1 MQMTSTFDPDFA
13 EPSEWARMYR
23 GIGFQVVPAMS
34 HRENKLQWKRP
45 ALPKWRA
52 LEHELA
58 PDLTFE
64 RWYGEG
70 GEHSRRNNM
79 GMIAGAC
86 SGGIFVVDRDTQK
99 HDGAVGWWLEML
111 DQQTQAGQLDTVEQ
125 VTGGGGV
132 QHFFRAPPGWVPP
145 TCKTSIGVDIRGQGG
160 FAMMPPSMH
169 ESGTPYRWKAGHE
182 PWEMEIAEAPQ
193 WLCDAIT
200 ELAIKFGG
208 ASGVNPLTGEREVTS
223 SPAHSTN
230 AFGMIIDGRE
240 DYMTRVVWAAVVDLR
255 RDAPMLPSPSEIQT
269 SMMEAFANYERH
281 VRNRLGTPGVSNADL
296 LEREGRGLSLF
307 TGKWQSAMDQWDGK
321 VAVAAEVAK
330 PPRPFGD
337 EAPSHHAGYDFNP
350 ETGELTPLNEVKSD
364 AAPSLPKSDAAGLE
378 ILNFMDIMNLPEPT
392 YLIDEMI
399 IEEALG
405 FVFGP
410 PGCGKSFLTIG
421 MALSI
426 ATGQSTWFNRGIKK
440 HGPVIYI
447 SSEGTGDM
455 KHRIRAWQKEIGHS
469 DDETPFYLIRQS
481 LNFMLG
487 ADVDR
492 LIKAVAAVSTKL
504 GQSPVAIFVDTV
516 SRVLPGAD
524 ENLQKDMTLFISACD
539 ILRNTF
545 HSTVVGVHHTS
556 RAGNL
561 RGSTV
566 FDGAG
571 DFLLGIEREAGESV
585 GQIHA
590 KKIKSAVDGW
600 DQPFEM
606 KKVVLNDFTGK
617 GSLVAIP
624 CEAVAEK
631 VSSWPPKDVCKKI
644 LQAVGSAWHSGKP
657 WSSYPQTRKQGRF
670 APAIIKQQFDVPEKV
685 AESIIDAWLN
695 NGIISYEM
703 ADKHS
708 KIQGLKV
715 TGSID

>member
-1 MQMTSTFDPDFA
+1 MEPAMQFEPDFA
-13 EPSEWARMYR
+13 DPVEWAIMYR
-23 GIGFQVVPAMS
+23 DHGLQVVPAMS
-34 HRENKLQWKRP
+34 PRDNPKQWKRP
-45 ALPKWRA
+45 IIPWRG
-52 LEHELA
+52 LENELV
-58 PDLTFE
+58 PDFTFE
-64 RWYGEG
+64 RWYGDA

-79 GMIAGAC
+79 GLIAGAC
-86 SGGIFVVDRDTQK
+86 SNRIFVVDLDIHK
-99 HDGAVGWWLEML
+99 HDGAKGWWLEMQ
-111 DQQTQAGQLDTVEQ
+111 DQQTQAGQLETVEQ
-125 VTGGGGV
+125 VTGGGGL
-132 QHFFRAPPGWVPP
+132 QLFFRAPEGWTPP

-160 FAMMPPSMH
+160 FAMLPPSMH
-169 ESGTPYRWKAGHE
+169 ESGKRYWWKPGHE
-182 PWEMEIAEAPQ
+182 PWEMEFADAPQ

-208 ASGVNPLTGEREVTS
+208 ASGVNRVTGEREVTS

-240 DYMTRVVWAAVVDLR
+240 DHMTRVVWAAVVDLR
-255 RDAPMLPSPSEIQT
+255 RDAPMFPSPSEIQT
-269 SMMEAFANYERH
+269 AMMDAFANYERR
-281 VRNRLGTPGVSNADL
+281 VRSRVVLPGFSNAEL

-307 TGKWQSAMDQWDGK
+307 MDKWQAAMDQWGDK
-321 VAVAAEVAK
+321 VAKASEVAK
-330 PPRPFGD
+330 PSRPFGD
-337 EAPSHHAGYDFNP
+337 APPSHAGYDFNP

-364 AAPSLPKSDAAGLE
+364 ADPSIPKSDAAGLE
-378 ILNFMDIMNLPEPT
+378 VLDFLDIMNLPEPT

-455 KHRIRAWQKEIGHS
+455 KHRIKAWQKETGHS

-624 CEAVAEK
+624 CEAVTEK

-644 LQAVGSAWHSGKP
+644 LQALGTAWHGGKP

-670 APAIIKQQFDVPEKV
+670 APAIIKQQFDVAEKV

>member
-1 MQMTSTFDPDFA
+1 MQFDPDFA
-13 EPSEWARMYR
+13 DPTEWARMYR
-23 GIGFQVVPAMS
+23 GHGFQVVPAMS

-58 PDLTFE
+58 PELTFE

-79 GMIAGAC
+79 GVIAGAC
-86 SGGIFVVDRDTQK
+86 SGGIFVVDLDVHK
-99 HDGAVGWWLEML
+99 HDGATGWWLEMR
-111 DQQTQAGQLDTVEQ
+111 DQQTKAGQLETVEQ

-132 QHFFRAPPGWVPP
+132 QLFFRAPDGWTPP

-182 PWEMEIAEAPQ
+182 PWEMEVADAPQ

-200 ELAIKFGG
+200 ELAQKFGG
-208 ASGVNPLTGEREVTS
+208 ASGVNPLTGQREVTS

-230 AFGMIIDGRE
+230 AFGLIIDGRE

-255 RDAPMLPSPSEIQT
+255 RDAPFFPAPSEIQT
-269 SMMEAFANYERH
+269 SMVDAFENYA
-281 VRNRLGTPGVSNADL
+281 RNVKSRIYSPGVPNVEL

-307 TGKWQSAMDQWDGK
+307 TDKWQAAMDQWDGK
-321 VAVAAEVAK
+321 VAAASGVAK
-330 PPRPFGD
+330 PARPFAG
-337 EAPSHHAGYDFNP
+337 EPTTVRGYDFDP
-350 ETGELTPLNEVKSD
+350 ETGELTAILTPAPG
-364 AAPSLPKSDAAGLE
+364 AAPEAGKADPNALE
-378 ILNFMDIMNLPEPT
+378 ILDIDAMRLLPKPV
-392 YLIDEMI
+392 YLIEGLA

-426 ATGQSTWFNRGIKK
+426 AASVGQWFGRDIKK

-455 KHRIRAWQKEIGHS
+455 VNRIDAWEREAGVKVSGL
-469 DDETPFYLIRQS
+469 PFYLIRQS
-481 LNFMLG
+481 VNFMLPS
-487 ADVDR
+487 DVDR
-492 LIKAVAAVSTKL
+492 VVKAVAAVAQLT
-504 GQSPVAIFVDTV
+504 GQTPVAIFVDTV

-524 ENLQKDMTLFISACD
+524 ENLQKDMTLFIAACD

-545 HSTVVGVHHTS
+545 HATVIGVHHTS

-571 DFLLGIEREAGESV
+571 DFLLGIEREEGESV
-585 GQIHA
+585 GQLKA
-590 KKIKSAVDGW
+590 KKIKSAKDGW
-600 DQPFEM
+600 TQPFEL
-606 KKVVLNDFTGK
+606 KDVTINDATGE

-624 CEAVAEK
+624 CETVEK
-631 VSSWPPKDVCKKI
+631 KASAWPPREACKRI
-644 LQAVGSAWHSGKP
+644 LQAISTAWHSGKP
-657 WSSYPQTRKQGRF
+657 WSPYPQTRKQGRY
-670 APAIIKQQFDVPEKV
+670 AVAIIKQQFDVSEKV
-685 AESIIDAWLN
+685 AESMIDTWLN
-695 NGIISYEM
+695 NEVLSYEM
-703 ADKHS
+703 ADKHA
-708 KIQGLKV
+708 KMQGLKV
-715 TGSID
+715 TGSIE

>member
-1 MQMTSTFDPDFA
+1 MQFEPDFA
-13 EPSEWARMYR
+13 DPVEWAIMYR
-23 GIGFQVVPAMS
+23 DHGLQVVPAMS
-34 HRENKLQWKRP
+34 PRDNPKQWKRP
-45 ALPKWRA
+45 IIPWRG
-52 LEHELA
+52 LENELV
-58 PDLTFE
+58 PDFTFE
-64 RWYGEG
+64 RWYGDA

-79 GMIAGAC
+79 GLIAGAC
-86 SGGIFVVDRDTQK
+86 SNRIFVVDLDIHK
-99 HDGAVGWWLEML
+99 HDGAKGWWLEMQ
-111 DQQTQAGQLDTVEQ
+111 DQQTQAGQLETVEQ
-125 VTGGGGV
+125 VTGGGGL
-132 QHFFRAPPGWVPP
+132 QLFFRAPEGWTPP

-160 FAMMPPSMH
+160 FAMLPPSMH
-169 ESGTPYRWKAGHE
+169 ESGKRYWWKPGHE
-182 PWEMEIAEAPQ
+182 PWEMEFADAPQ

-208 ASGVNPLTGEREVTS
+208 ASGVNRVTGEREVTS

-240 DYMTRVVWAAVVDLR
+240 DHMTRVVWAAVVDLR
-255 RDAPMLPSPSEIQT
+255 RDAPMFPSPSEIQT
-269 SMMEAFANYERH
+269 AMMDAFANYERR
-281 VRNRLGTPGVSNADL
+281 VRSRVVLPGFSNAEL

-307 TGKWQSAMDQWDGK
+307 MDKWQAAMDQWGDK
-321 VAVAAEVAK
+321 VAKASEVAK
-330 PPRPFGD
+330 PSRPFGD
-337 EAPSHHAGYDFNP
+337 APPSHAGYDFNP

-364 AAPSLPKSDAAGLE
+364 ADPSIPKSDAAGLE
-378 ILNFMDIMNLPEPT
+378 VLDFLDIMNLPEPT

-455 KHRIRAWQKEIGHS
+455 KHRIKAWQKETGHS

-624 CEAVAEK
+624 CEAVTEK

-644 LQAVGSAWHSGKP
+644 LQALGTAWHGGKP

-670 APAIIKQQFDVPEKV
+670 APAIIKQQFDVAEKV

>member
-1 MQMTSTFDPDFA
+1 MRAQMQFDPDFA

-23 GIGFQVVPAMS
+23 EHGLQVVPAMS
-34 HRENKLQWKRP
+34 HRENKQQWKRP

-52 LEHELA
+52 LEHELV

-70 GEHSRRNNM
+70 GEHARRNNM
-79 GMIAGAC
+79 GLIAGGC
-86 SGGIFVVDRDTQK
+86 SSRIFVVDLDTHK
-99 HDGAVGWWLEML
+99 HDGAKGWWLDML
-111 DQQTQAGQLDTVEQ
+111 DRQSQAGQLETVEQ
-125 VTGGGGV
+125 VTGGGGL
-132 QHFFRAPPGWVPP
+132 QLFFRAPENWTPP

-160 FAMMPPSMH
+160 FAMLPPSMH
-169 ESGTPYRWKAGHE
+169 ESGTRYRWKDGHE
-182 PWEMEIAEAPQ
+182 PWEMEFADAPQ
-193 WLCDAIT
+193 WFCDAIT
-200 ELAIKFGG
+200 ELAQKFGG
-208 ASGVNPLTGEREVTS
+208 ASGVNPVTGQRELTS
-223 SPAHSTN
+223 SPAQSTN

-240 DYMTRVVWAAVVDLR
+240 AYMTKVVWAAVVDAR
-255 RDAPMLPSPSEIQT
+255 RDAPMPLPKSE
-269 SMMEAFANYERH
+269 SSALMMDAFSNYERH
-281 VRNRLGTPGVSNADL
+281 VKTRISSPGVSNADL
-296 LEREGRGLSLF
+296 LEREGRGISLF
-307 TGKWQSAMDQWDGK
+307 MDKWEAAIEQWDDK
-321 VAVAAEVAK
+321 VAKAAEVAK
-330 PPRPFGD
+330 PARPFD
-337 EAPSHHAGYDFNP
+337 DQPSHVGYDFNP
-350 ETGELTPLNEVKSD
+350 ETGELTPLSEVKSD
-364 AAPSLPKSDAAGLE
+364 AAPSLPKSDAVGVEVLD
-378 ILNFMDIMNLPEPT
+378 FMDILNLPEPD

-405 FVFGP
+405 FVYGP

-426 ATGQSTWFNRGIKK
+426 ATGQDAWFARKIKK

-455 KHRIRAWQKEIGHS
+455 KHRIRAWQKETGHS

-545 HSTVVGVHHTS
+545 HATVIGVHHTS

-571 DFLLGIEREAGESV
+571 DFLLGIEREAGETV

-606 KKVVLNDFTGK
+606 KKVTLNDFTGK

-631 VSSWPPKDVCKKI
+631 ANSWPPKDICRKI
-644 LQAVGSAWHSGKP
+644 LQAIGTAWHSGKP
-657 WSSYPQTRKQGRF
+657 WSPYPQTRKQGRY
-670 APAIIKQQFDVPEKV
+670 AASIIKQQFDVSEKV

-695 NGIISYEM
+695 NQIISYEM

-708 KIQGLKV
+708 KMQGLKV
-715 TGSID
+715 TGGID

>member
-1 MQMTSTFDPDFA
+1 MEPAMQFEPDFA
-13 EPSEWARMYR
+13 DPTEWATMYR
-23 GIGFQVVPAMS
+23 DHGLQVVPAMS
-34 HRENKLQWKRP
+34 PREDAKQWKRP
-45 ALPKWRA
+45 IIPWRG
-52 LEHELA
+52 LENELV
-58 PDLTFE
+58 PDFTFE
-64 RWYGEG
+64 RWYGDA

-79 GMIAGAC
+79 GLIAGAC
-86 SGGIFVVDRDTQK
+86 SNRIFVVDLDIHK
-99 HDGAVGWWLEML
+99 HDGAKGWWLEMQ
-111 DQQTQAGQLDTVEQ
+111 DQQTQAGQLETVEQ
-125 VTGGGGV
+125 VTGGGGL
-132 QHFFRAPPGWVPP
+132 QLFFRAPEGWTPP

-160 FAMMPPSMH
+160 FAMLPPSMH
-169 ESGTPYRWKAGHE
+169 ESGKRYWWKAGHE
-182 PWEMEIAEAPQ
+182 PWEMEFADAPQ

-208 ASGVNPLTGEREVTS
+208 ASGVNRVTGEREVTS

-230 AFGMIIDGRE
+230 AFGMIVDGRE
-240 DYMTRVVWAAVVDLR
+240 DYMTRTVWAAVVDLR
-255 RDAPMLPSPSEIQT
+255 RDAPMFPSPSEIQT
-269 SMMEAFANYERH
+269 AMMDAFGNYERR
-281 VRNRLGTPGVSNADL
+281 VKNRLGIPGVSNADL

-307 TGKWQSAMDQWDGK
+307 MDKWQAAMDQWGDK
-321 VAVAAEVAK
+321 VAKASEVAK
-330 PPRPFGD
+330 PSRPFGD
-337 EAPSHHAGYDFNP
+337 APPSHTGYDFNP

-364 AAPSLPKSDAAGLE
+364 DDPSIPKSDAAGLE
-378 ILNFMDIMNLPEPT
+378 VLDFMDIMNLPEPT

-455 KHRIRAWQKEIGHS
+455 KHRIKAWQKETGHS

-624 CEAVAEK
+624 CEAVTEK
-631 VSSWPPKDVCKKI
+631 ASTWPPRDVCKKI
-644 LQAVGSAWHSGKP
+644 LQALGTAWHGGKP

-715 TGSID
+715 TGSIE